1 MTPAVYVTVKT
12 TFVFAFPPGVVIVIT
27 AVIAP
32 AGTVVVI
39 CPSLFTVKG
48 VVFVAN
54 CTLVVPVK
62 ADPVMV
68 AIVPTGAPVGPAP

>member
-1 MTPAVYVTVKT
+1 MTSSVVRGCRLVAAVLLLSGTASAQSRPTYVQ
-12 TFVFAFPPGVVIVIT
+12 FDP
-27 AVIAP
+27 
-32 AGTVVVI
+32 
-39 CPSLFTVKG
+39 FTVKG